1 MLCHVYVLYV
11 YVCNVHVLNVYV
23 MPCVCGKRGRVLNTY
38 IRRHTRRH
46 IRTHIRIP
54 YVPPIRTHIR
64 IPYMPPIRTHIRIPY
79 MPPIRTHIRIPYM
92 PPYICASLY
101 ASLLCV
107 LICDRF
113 LTCVMVCLSCTRY
126 AKLRRCLSLLHK
138 ALLLLTA
145 LEVLYLDSF

>member
-1 MLCHVYVLYV
+1 MCLYTMCMCCMCMLCHVYVLYV
-11 YVCNVHVLNVYV
+11 YVCNVYVLNVYV

-54 YVPPIRTHIR
+54 Y
-64 IPYMPPIRTHIRIPY
+64 

-101 ASLLCV
+101 APLLCV

-138 ALLLLTA
+138 ALPLLTA